1 VRRTLIWVGNVPAFL
16 EKRAAS
22 PLLLLPEMLS
32 SLKTEL
38 HDQSRLVWPNEW
50 VNLPYEW
57 DMGYGATHPTP
68 WATTWATSFLL
79 ALLALLTRLTSYS
92 LKRSVAKL
100 YYTIVAKRSTYTRL

>member
-1 VRRTLIWVGNVPAFL
+1 
-16 EKRAAS
+16 
-22 PLLLLPEMLS
+22 MLS

-38 HDQSRLVWPNEW
+38 HLSRPNEW

-100 YYTIVAKRSTYTRL
+100 SYTIVAKHLYYTIVGSLLY